1 VFGNEIVWRSKAG
14 VGSGEAAASI
24 SNEGSPVARKVHV
37 QLIDDISGEDA
48 QETLRFS
55 LDSADYE
62 IDLADENA
70 AALREALAPFIA
82 HGRRVRS
89 ASGSRSARTVASSRE
104 ETQKIREWATANGY
118 SPNSRGRI
126 SQDIKKA
133 YDDAH

>member
-1 VFGNEIVWRSKAG
+1 M
-14 VGSGEAAASI
+14 
-24 SNEGSPVARKVHV
+24 ARKIHV

-55 LDSADYE
+55 LDGADYE
-62 IDLADENA
+62 IDLAAESA
-70 AALREALAPFIA
+70 AGFRAALAPFLA

-89 ASGSRSARTVASSRE
+89 VPGSRSTRAVSSSRE
-104 ETQKIREWATANGY
+104 ETQRIREWAMANGY